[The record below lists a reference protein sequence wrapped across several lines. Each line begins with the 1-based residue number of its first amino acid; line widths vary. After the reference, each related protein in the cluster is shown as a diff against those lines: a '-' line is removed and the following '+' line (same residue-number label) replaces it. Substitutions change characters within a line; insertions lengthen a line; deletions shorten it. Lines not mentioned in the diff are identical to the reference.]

1 MVKKLQTKGLIEQ
14 IKNEKNR
21 RNTFLNLTSAGWSLY
36 EAREKFEQH
45 CYERTFEY
53 LAEFSEKEI
62 EVVCRILDRMNQT
75 FKLDI
80 EDRQNGKTCT
90 KVHVLFCLFK
100 VFTYA
105 KKDDIIL
112 P

>member
-1 MVKKLQTKGLIEQ
+1 MT
-14 IKNEKNR
+14 R
-21 RNTFLNLTSAGWSLY
+21 RKRRKFPSTTTENGNTFLNLTSAGWSLY

-80 EDRQNGKTCT
+80 EDSEM
-90 KVHVLFCLFK
+90 
-100 VFTYA
+100 
-105 KKDDIIL
+105 
-112 P
+112 

>member
-1 MVKKLQTKGLIEQ
+1 ME
-14 IKNEKNR
+14 
-21 RNTFLNLTSAGWSLY
+21 LY

-80 EDRQNGKTCT
+80 EDSKM
-90 KVHVLFCLFK
+90 
-100 VFTYA
+100 
-105 KKDDIIL
+105 
-112 P
+112 